1 MQNPRFIANLLKQKG
16 NLPIERIDEAVTF
29 LEREGRGQKLTDVLV
44 RQGIADEASLAEA
57 LAAAVGLPVVEEI
70 AKDQLPLDFIEAQKF
85 DLGYARQNQ
94 LVPIAVSDGAVTLAV
109 ADPLNTFAIDD
120 VRTMLGR
127 EVEPVVATP
136 TDIIDAINLIQTRLG
151 AAGELQDEGTLH
163 GTAEEEGRQE
173 ILESEDDAQIIR
185 WVNSLFIE
193 AIKDRATD
201 IHIQPDEGEVSV
213 RYRIDGELYT
223 VRQAPKRFLP
233 SIVARV
239 KVMSGLNIA
248 EKRLPQ
254 DGRIGFK
261 MAGKNIDIR
270 VSTIPIGQGAGER
283 IVMRILNKSSIQL
296 ELTDLGFAPDRLE
309 LMHELIRQPDGI
321 VLVTGPTGSGKT
333 TTLYA
338 CLNKINQPNLNI
350 LTAEDPIEYDLRG
363 ISQMQVNPKIGLTF
377 ASCLRAFLR
386 QDPDVVMVGEIRDK
400 ETAEIAI
407 QASLTGHL
415 VLSTIHTNDAAGSVT
430 RLAEMGIENF
440 HLASTLRAA
449 LAQRLVRV
457 LCPHC
462 KEPYKARD
470 NELARLGLDRVRLTA
485 RLAREQTRYGR
496 GAFGGSPAA
505 QVAQELVMGGTA
517 TLYRP
522 KGCHEC
528 QGIGYQGR
536 TGIYELLLITDA
548 VRALILK
555 NSDSVTIRRTA
566 IEEGMDTLR
575 DDGARKVLEGHTT
588 VEEVL
593 AATQEEF

>member
-1 MQNPRFIANLLKQKG
+1 MHNVRFIAELLKRQG
-16 NLPIERIDEAVTF
+16 NFPIDRIDEAVASI
-29 LEREGRGQKLTDVLV
+29 ERESKGQKLTDVLV
-44 RQGIADEASLAEA
+44 RQGVADEASLAQA
-57 LAAAVGLPVVEEI
+57 LASAVGLPVMLEI
-70 AKDQLPLDFIEAQKF
+70 PREQLPLDFIRESGF
-85 DLGYARQNQ
+85 DLGFARQNQ
-94 LVPIAVSDGAVTLAV
+94 LVPVAVSDGLLTVAV

-120 VRTMLGR
+120 LRAVLGR
-127 EVEPVVATP
+127 EIETVVSTP
-136 TDIIDAINLIQTRLG
+136 TEVMDALNYIQTRIG
-151 AAGELQDEGTLH
+151 TTGELADDGELH
-163 GTAEEEGRQE
+163 ETEEYRTD
-173 ILESEDDAQIIR
+173 ILEADEDAVIIR

-201 IHIQPDEGEVSV
+201 IHIQPDETEVVV
-213 RYRIDGELYT
+213 RYRIDGELYR

-233 SIVARV
+233 SIVARI

-261 MAGKNIDIR
+261 MGGKNIDIR

-296 ELTDLGFAPDRLE
+296 DLTELGFAPDRLE
-309 LMHELIRQPDGI
+309 LMYSLIRQPDGI

-350 LTAEDPIEYDLRG
+350 LTAEDPIEYDLKG

-377 ASCLRAFLR
+377 ANCLRAFLR

-400 ETAEIAI
+400 ETAEVAI

-415 VLSTIHTNDAAGSVT
+415 VLSTIHTNDAAGAMP
-430 RLAEMGIENF
+430 RLSDMGIENF
-440 HLASTLRAA
+440 HLASTLRAV

-462 KEPYKARD
+462 KEPYQAHETD
-470 NELARLGLDRVRLTA
+470 LARLGLDRARLAA
-485 RLAREQTRYGR
+485 RLARPQTVYGR
-496 GAFGGSPAA
+496 SAFGGSPAA
-505 QVAQELVMGGTA
+505 DVARQLVEHGSA

-522 KGCHEC
+522 RGCREC

-536 TGIYELLLITDA
+536 TGIYELLLVTDTI
-548 VRALILK
+548 RSLILR
-555 NSDSVTIRRTA
+555 NADSVTIRRA
-566 IEEGMDTLR
+566 AVEEGMDTLR
-575 DDGARKVLEGHTT
+575 DDGARKVLEGLTT

-593 AATQEEF
+593 AATQQEF